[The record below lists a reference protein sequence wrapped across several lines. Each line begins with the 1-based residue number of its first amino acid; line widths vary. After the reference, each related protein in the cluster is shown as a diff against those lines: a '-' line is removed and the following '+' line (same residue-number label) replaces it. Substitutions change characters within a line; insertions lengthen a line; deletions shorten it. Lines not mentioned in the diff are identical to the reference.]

1 MQTFMVLFLGYYLGP
16 KLGLATTIK
25 AAKKLVEKE
34 GSEVWDILEAVIR
47 EHPVMLNRAP
57 TLHRLGIQAF
67 EPVLIEG
74 KAIQL
79 HPLVCT
85 AFNADFD
92 GDQMAVHVPLSV
104 EAQLEARTLM
114 MSTNNILSPANGDP
128 IIVPTQDVVLGLYYL
143 TRESADAEGTG
154 MIFSSIDE
162 AHRAYETGAAILHAG
177 CKVRMELSEYDE
189 NGDIYQGT
197 RLVETTVGRAILS
210 GLLPKGLPFSLMNKT
225 LNKKAISRMFD
236 S

>member
-1 MQTFMVLFLGYYLGP
+1 
-16 KLGLATTIK
+16 
-25 AAKKLVEKE
+25 
-34 GSEVWDILEAVIR
+34 
-47 EHPVMLNRAP
+47 MLNRAP

-92 GDQMAVHVPLSV
+92 GDQMAVHVPLSI

-128 IIVPTQDVVLGLYYL
+128 IIVPTQDVVLGLYYM
-143 TRESADAEGTG
+143 TRESANARGSG
-154 MIFSSIDE
+154 MVFSNVDE
-162 AHRAYETGAAILHAG
+162 AHRAYETGAASLHAK
-177 CKVRMELSEYDE
+177 CRVRMSADIKVQDKPGSEKVE
-189 NGDIYQGT
+189 II
-197 RLVETTVGRAILS
+197 ETTVGRAILS
-210 GLLPKGLPFSLMNKT
+210 KLLPIGLPFSLVNRT
-225 LNKKAISRMFD
+225 LNKRAISQMFD
-236 S
+236 SCYRALGLKKICDFC